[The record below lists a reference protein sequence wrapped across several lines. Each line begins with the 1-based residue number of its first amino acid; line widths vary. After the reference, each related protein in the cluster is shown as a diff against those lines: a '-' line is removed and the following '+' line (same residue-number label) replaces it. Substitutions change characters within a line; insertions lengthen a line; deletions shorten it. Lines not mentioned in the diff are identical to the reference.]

1 MRRSHRGRSTLTPQT
16 YLARPPW
23 RYAWPGRR
31 CWASAKGGRRAHR
44 TACGR
49 ARQDAHSRDRSAVSK
64 KCACTLHS
72 ATPRPDFPPRKMKC
86 ADDVY
91 RNAHHSFIHHNP
103 QMEIAPEV
111 WPRGGGG
118 RAGGQNAA
126 RPRSGQVWT
135 PMPERPEARV
145 RLRDGHD
152 PGEKST
158 GTKQWP
164 PLSRS
169 GWPGE
174 GTSGLKREEAGARTH
189 PIYLHPYPLHPNC
202 GRSGRLVQIFRK
214 QDSKF

>member
-1 MRRSHRGRSTLTPQT
+1 MH
-16 YLARPPW
+16 AH
-23 RYAWPGRR
+23 PG
-31 CWASAKGGRRAHR
+31 
-44 TACGR
+44 
-49 ARQDAHSRDRSAVSK
+49 
-64 KCACTLHS
+64 
-72 ATPRPDFPPRKMKC
+72 ATPGLADGAGCLQKAEDEPTALPAGGQGRTRTPGTVPQFLRSVRALYTQQRHARISPRKMKC

-111 WPRGGGG
+111 WPRGGGVGG

-126 RPRSGQVWT
+126 RPRSGRVWT

-174 GTSGLKREEAGARTH
+174 GTSCLKREEAEARTY

>member
-118 RAGGQNAA
+118 LEDKMQPVHAVARYGHRCPRGQRRESAY
-126 RPRSGQVWT
+126 G
-135 PMPERPEARV
+135 
-145 RLRDGHD
+145 
-152 PGEKST
+152 T
-158 GTKQWP
+158 GTTQERNP
-164 PLSRS
+164 RGPNNGRPC
-169 GWPGE
+169 PGAA
-174 GTSGLKREEAGARTH
+174 GRERAHR
-189 PIYLHPYPLHPNC
+189 
-202 GRSGRLVQIFRK
+202 V
-214 QDSKF
+214 

>member
-72 ATPRPDFPPRKMKC
+72 ATPRPDFPLRKMKC

-111 WPRGGGG
+111 WPQGGGASWRTKCSPSTQWPGMDADAREARGESPFTG
-118 RAGGQNAA
+118 RA
-126 RPRSGQVWT
+126 RPRREIHGDQTMAAPV
-135 PMPERPEARV
+135 PERLAGRGHIVSEARGS
-145 RLRDGHD
+145 RSPHLPHL
-152 PGEKST
+152 PT
-158 GTKQWP
+158 
-164 PLSRS
+164 PLSS
-169 GWPGE
+169 TP
-174 GTSGLKREEAGARTH
+174 
-189 PIYLHPYPLHPNC
+189 
-202 GRSGRLVQIFRK
+202 
-214 QDSKF
+214 

>member
-31 CWASAKGGRRAHR
+31 CWASAKGGRRAHC

-72 ATPRPDFPPRKMKC
+72 ATPRPVFPLRKMKC

-111 WPRGGGG
+111 WPRGRGG
-118 RAGGQNAA
+118 RGGAGGQNAA

-135 PMPERPEARV
+135 PMPDAREARGESPFTGRARPRREIHGDQTMAAPV
-145 RLRDGHD
+145 PERLAGRGHTVSEARGSRS
-152 PGEKST
+152 PHLPHLPT
-158 GTKQWP
+158 
-164 PLSRS
+164 PLSS
-169 GWPGE
+169 TP
-174 GTSGLKREEAGARTH
+174 
-189 PIYLHPYPLHPNC
+189 
-202 GRSGRLVQIFRK
+202 
-214 QDSKF
+214 